1 MKILKKIK
9 PYLDYLKIIN
19 LDILSSS
26 LTFYIII
33 IFIPLSTIINSLLD
47 YLNIIK
53 IESNLFTDN
62 TFLNTII
69 LLITIIFIISKLTN
83 ILSVYSDI
91 IYKDIEVRDKIKLK
105 IRSIIFVFILILLIV
120 LLIILSLYIT
130 YLNNKIFKLNNYFI
144 NSIKMLI
151 NFISIVIINGII
163 YKYIIPIKV
172 KFKNTVLVS
181 LLITLVWYIILFI
194 YQLNLNIFNNYYLIY
209 KSFANIIIFIW
220 LIYFISYSFLFGIV
234 INYYFDYRN
243 KILNFE
249 HNNIEQKR

>member
-1 MKILKKIK
+1 MKIFKKIK

-62 TFLNTII
+62 TFFNTII